1 MSDIFSPVMKASSS
15 RITSS
20 VFQITTRSSKLDTSR
35 ASTRGEREDDRQTGD
50 TPQTQRQTPHTEN
63 NAHRKRME
71 TKQKQKEWLT
81 AKKKENPHTAHTH
94 GDEAC
99 SPCVPLY
106 LPPDKYVTGLFPS
119 EVIIVLQY
127 YFVCIPNNHPE
138 LISGKGRRKEHIHT
152 VGLPCDSKYGAGY
165 LNRLTIV

>member
-20 VFQITTRSSKLDTSR
+20 VFQITTRSSKLDISR
-35 ASTRGEREDDRQTGD
+35 ALTREEREDDRQTGD
-50 TPQTQRQTPHTEN
+50 TPQTQRQTHN
-63 NAHRKRME
+63 KWHNKHAQGKNGNK
-71 TKQKQKEWLT
+71 TKKIMVNCKT
-81 AKKKENPHTAHTH
+81 KPHTAHTH
-94 GDEAC
+94 GTRL
-99 SPCVPLY
+99 VHRIPLY

-138 LISGKGRRKEHIHT
+138 LISGKGGRKEHIHT
-152 VGLPCDSKYGAGY
+152 
-165 LNRLTIV
+165 